1 MINKAW
7 DVFLS
12 VLPSQAQMWLY
23 IDKIFEEIIMKIKFE
38 IRIFEEII
46 MEINLEAEYL
56 IRIFEEI
63 IIMIKSEYL

>member
-12 VLPSQAQMWLY
+12 VSPSQAQMWLY

-38 IRIFEEII
+38 SRIFEEII
-46 MEINLEAEYL
+46 MEIKFGRNNYGDKSGS
-56 IRIFEEI
+56 RIFNQNI
-63 IIMIKSEYL
+63 